1 MSAKGYI
8 RFKDIEGAYE
18 RFKQANLRWKNY
30 WWDVVVEIY
39 NTVKKIQREFFLDLS
54 RRILTKRRGASLRGR
69 PRALYLEDV
78 MEFKCEAEGMGA
90 YTIQHFDEN
99 GKLLW
104 TKVGKADDAYRRL
117 TQHFTHDYKG
127 VAKTGICL
135 NWFPAKNSNHA
146 LSIEDI
152 LRDHFQK
159 KGYHLIGNDRFDDLR
174 EVTEQDWAEIN
185 ARLNV
190 LATIY

>member
-1 MSAKGYI
+1 MSAKEYI

-18 RFKQANLRWKNY
+18 RFKKATLRWKNY

-39 NTVKKIQREFFLDLS
+39 ETIKQIQREFSIDLAK
-54 RRILTKRRGASLRGR
+54 RILTKKRGR
-69 PRALYLEDV
+69 RKSMYLEDV
-78 MEFKCEAEGMGA
+78 MEFKCIAEGTGA
-90 YTIQHFDEN
+90 YVVQHFDDK

-104 TKVGKADDAYRRL
+104 TKVGKADDAQKRL
-117 TQHFTHDYKG
+117 AQHFTSDYKN

-146 LSIEDI
+146 FSIEDI

-159 KGYHLIGNDRFDDLR
+159 KGYHLMGNDRFDDLC

-185 ARLNV
+185 ARLNI